1 VTTTLSPMLVL
12 EELAASTG
20 LSADILRIWE
30 RRFGFPAGQRSAD
43 GQRRYAG
50 DQITRL
56 CHLRVLVTLGARPA
70 ELIALEDRQLESMI
84 AAWPVAGASGNLPAG
99 PDTLAL
105 EDCLRMVQDNACA
118 DLEARLRSHI
128 IARGL
133 GLFVVT
139 LAAPLCTAVGL
150 AWEEGHISVFQE
162 HLFAD
167 VLGRT
172 LRTASASLFQPDMLR
187 AGRPTPA
194 ILLASPPGE
203 QHTLGLAMVEAL
215 LRLEGCHCLSLG
227 HPLPLAELA
236 EAVRVHRCDIV
247 ALSFSQAYDGET
259 AVAVL
264 RKLQSM
270 LGRETDIWAGGS
282 CAGLT
287 HPKITTLP
295 ARILVHRRLDTLP
308 SAVAQWRRDHR

>member
-1 VTTTLSPMLVL
+1 MTTLSPMLVL

-50 DQITRL
+50 DQIGRL

-70 ELIALEDRQLESMI
+70 ELILLEDRQLEAMI
-84 AAWPVAGASGNLPAG
+84 AAWPVAGAGGNLPAG
-99 PDTLAL
+99 PDILAL

-118 DLEARLRSHI
+118 DLESRLRSHI

-150 AWEEGHISVFQE
+150 AWEQGHISIFQE

-172 LRTASASLFQPDMLR
+172 LRLASASLFQPDFLR
-187 AGRPTPA
+187 AGRPTPSV
-194 ILLASPPGE
+194 LLAVPPGE
-203 QHTLGLAMVEAL
+203 QHVLGLAMVEAL
-215 LRLEGCHCLSLG
+215 LRLEGCYCLNLG

-236 EAVRVHRCDIV
+236 EAAQAQRCDIL
-247 ALSFSQAYDGET
+247 ALSFSQAYEPET
-259 AVAVL
+259 AIAVL
-264 RKLQSM
+264 NKLQGM
-270 LGRETDIWAGGS
+270 VDRQTTIWAGGA
-282 CAGLT
+282 CAALSR
-287 HPKITTLP
+287 PLP
-295 ARILVHRRLDTLP
+295 ARIVVHRRLDTLP